1 MLIVIIQHD
10 DKIEIIFN
18 SPIKISP
25 DNNHGF
31 FIAEYSS
38 KIQQIIQ
45 NLTEPRY
52 IDIKVEIYV

>member
-31 FIAEYSS
+31 FIAE
-38 KIQQIIQ
+38 
-45 NLTEPRY
+45 
-52 IDIKVEIYV
+52 